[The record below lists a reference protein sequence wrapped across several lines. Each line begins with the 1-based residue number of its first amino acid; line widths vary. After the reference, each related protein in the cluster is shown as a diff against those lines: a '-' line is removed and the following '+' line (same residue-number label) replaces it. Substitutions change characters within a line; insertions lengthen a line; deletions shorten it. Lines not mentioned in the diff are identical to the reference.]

1 MSFKAN
7 YINEIEE
14 SIRKNNKIFTSMG
27 VTNGLA
33 GVSLFY
39 YYYLNSKEKARDNEL
54 DFCLHYLEKSI
65 DGLNEGYKGSSIV
78 NDILEIGCLLDFYR
92 DKGILSYDDTIS
104 YFNNYEPIIES
115 LLIENLDK
123 NILNPVFGVLNF
135 ANYFISRKPSIESKY
150 NYLFAKVL
158 DKIEELSCIHKD
170 SEGIYWVSNIEREGE
185 YLVELGIKHGVM
197 GIIDHLVK
205 LYEIGF
211 QSERVFGLIEKA
223 LRYVIYY
230 KLEFGKSLFPFS
242 ADKTPEAR
250 AFTFGTI
257 YGDLGIAYGL
267 NRAGIVCK
275 LPNYTKIGMEV
286 LLNSCEF
293 RDDDNDKIRDANL
306 LYGNLGV
313 ASLLN
318 LFKKNIDNSILNN
331 SVDYWY
337 NKTEQ
342 YKTKDNQWAGFDS
355 TFNKFDINT
364 QLSFGHG
371 IIGIGI
377 ALLNFEKELNFDFL
391 KFMNYSLPKS

>member
-1 MSFKAN
+1 MSFKSD
-7 YINEIEE
+7 YIIEIEE

-39 YYYLNSKEKARDNEL
+39 YYLNSKEKASDMKL

-65 DGLNEGYKGSSIV
+65 DGLNESYMGSTIV

-104 YFNNYEPIIES
+104 YFDNYEPIIES

-135 ANYFISRKPSIESKY
+135 ANYFISRKPSIENKY
-150 NYLFAKVL
+150 NYLFVKVL
-158 DKIEELSCIHKD
+158 DKIEELSCSHKD
-170 SEGIYWVSNIEREGE
+170 SEGIYWVSNIKREGE
-185 YLVELGIKHGVM
+185 YLIELGIRHGVM

-211 QSERVFGLIEKA
+211 QRERVFGLIEKA

-230 KLEFGKSLFPFS
+230 KLQFGKSLFPFS
-242 ADKTPEAR
+242 ADKTPEKR
-250 AFTFGTI
+250 DFSFGTI

-267 NRAGIVCK
+267 YRAGMICK

-293 RDDDNDKIRDANL
+293 RDDDNDKITDANL

-318 LFKKNIDNSILNN
+318 LFKKNIDNSILND
-331 SVDYWY
+331 SVEYWY

-342 YKTKDNQWAGFDS
+342 YKTNNNQWAGFDS

-391 KFMNYSLPKS
+391 SFINYSLPVS